1 MSDDIAEDET
11 ATETSIAT
19 LKSIWDC
26 PQINKALVPGPDG
39 SFVPGWT
46 CGWCSSGR
54 GTFKGD
60 NATKALAHVAKIQG
74 KNIRFCDGSIPQ
86 YKMIQYRNLWMSKSA
101 AKSDRAIRANSMT
114 DSISDMQ
121 ARTLQA
127 MGGSGTITMDR
138 CCLEENDDVILMS
151 PPRKKPFV
159 PLIPPI
165 ALDSFTG
172 STISS
177 STGSGSYVSKPAR
190 AGASRRQMKLC
201 GNVVDLDAPEKMNIA
216 IADFIHS
223 NCLPFSLADDP
234 KFLKLIEVA
243 KSLGKY
249 KPPSWQLIGSKYLDA
264 LHKINWDEQ
273 MKTLRS
279 EATIFG
285 ITIFGDGATIKTV
298 PLLNVLGAG
307 VNNPFALLDIADCT
321 DHMALGGMKDATH
334 IANCIKPLIEQ
345 LEQEMDGRNKCT
357 GVVDLVF
364 FDGASNVQNAGKLL
378 SIKYPRIT
386 VGHGAEHVVSLFFCD
401 VFTKV
406 RMMHILLLFYYF
418 IIISCFICIV
428 YK

>member
-1 MSDDIAEDET
+1 MPRLGLIGDSFSGTKNLPIMSEDITHDEMNSD
-11 ATETSIAT
+11 TSNAT
-19 LKSIWDC
+19 LRSVWDC

-39 SFVPGWT
+39 AHVPGWI
-46 CGWCSSGR
+46 CGWCPAGR
-54 GTFKGD
+54 GSFKGE
-60 NATKALAHVAKIQG
+60 NATKALAHVAKIQR
-74 KNIRFCDGSIPQ
+74 KNIRFCEGNIPQ
-86 YKMIQYRNLWMSKSA
+86 QKLIQYRNLWMIKSA
-101 AKSDRAIRANSMT
+101 AKSERTIRVNPMT
-114 DSISDMQ
+114 DSIGDMQ
-121 ARTLQA
+121 SRALLA
-127 MGGSGTITMDR
+127 VGGTERITFGDRMDDD
-138 CCLEENDDVILMS
+138 DDVMLMG
-151 PPRKKPFV
+151 PPQKRPFF
-159 PLIPPI
+159 PSTPI
-165 ALDSFTG
+165 AQDSFTG

-177 STGSGSYVSKPAR
+177 ASASTAAANFVSKPAGAGR
-190 AGASRRQMKLC
+190 ASMQMKLC
-201 GNVVDLDAPEKMNIA
+201 GNVVDPDAAEKMNIA

-234 KFLKLIEVA
+234 KFVKLIEVA

-249 KPPSWQLIGSKYLDA
+249 KPPTRQLIGSKYLDA

-285 ITIFGDGATIKTV
+285 VTIFGDGATIKTV

-345 LEQEMDGRNKCT
+345 LEQEMDGKSKCT

-386 VGHGAEHVVSLFFCD
+386 VGTVLNMLSLCSS
-401 VFTKV
+401 VTCLK
-406 RMMHILLLFYYF
+406 RYA
-418 IIISCFICIV
+418 
-428 YK
+428 

>member
-1 MSDDIAEDET
+1 MSVFDQCLDE
-11 ATETSIAT
+11 I
-19 LKSIWDC
+19 
-26 PQINKALVPGPDG
+26 
-39 SFVPGWT
+39 
-46 CGWCSSGR
+46 
-54 GTFKGD
+54 
-60 NATKALAHVAKIQG
+60 
-74 KNIRFCDGSIPQ
+74 
-86 YKMIQYRNLWMSKSA
+86 
-101 AKSDRAIRANSMT
+101 
-114 DSISDMQ
+114 
-121 ARTLQA
+121 
-127 MGGSGTITMDR
+127 
-138 CCLEENDDVILMS
+138 DDVVLMG

-159 PLIPPI
+159 PAIPPI
-165 ALDSFTG
+165 ALGSFTG

-177 STGSGSYVSKPAR
+177 STADGSYVSKSSR
-190 AGASRRQMKLC
+190 AGALRQMKLC
-201 GNVVDLDAPEKMNIA
+201 GNAVDQDAPEKMNIA

-243 KSLGKY
+243 KTLGKY
-249 KPPSWQLIGSKYLDA
+249 KPPSRQLIGSKYLDA

-321 DHMALGGMKDATH
+321 NHMALGGMKDATH
-334 IANCIKPLIEQ
+334 IANCIKSLIDQ

-378 SIKYPRIT
+378 SIKYPCIA
-386 VGHGAEHVVSLFFCD
+386 VGHGAEQVVSLFFSD
-401 VFTKV
+401 IFKKV
-406 RMMHILLLFYYF
+406 SMKLILLPFMFYKNLMLHLH
-418 IIISCFICIV
+418 CL
-428 YK
+428 